1 MKSMTGFGHAERAF
15 DLIQISVDIK
25 TTNGRYLDMNLRLP
39 RELSALEGEVR
50 KEIQNRLSRGRV
62 EGYINLT
69 AGATDQ
75 YQLDE
80 PTVHNYV
87 TLAQKTRDSLGE
99 GVINLLTLFQL
110 PGVIRPRQFESSEES
125 LRAVLEVV
133 REALDKVEST
143 RSLEG
148 ASLKAELEKRL
159 QNLEQLVDQVAAGTR
174 RISDYYRDKL
184 TQRVHDLMRE
194 RAVDENRLAQE
205 VLYYAER
212 YDVSEE
218 IARLRSHI
226 QRFRQYLDQ
235 SEQEHVGKNLD
246 FLCQEMNREMNTI
259 LSKSPVADLSEIGV
273 EGKAEIEKIR
283 EQVQNVE

>member
-15 DLIQISVDIK
+15 DAIQISVDIK

-39 RELSALEGEVR
+39 RELSVLEGEVR

-62 EGYINLT
+62 EGYINLNVG
-69 AGATDQ
+69 AGDQ

-80 PTVHNYV
+80 PTVQNYL
-87 TLAQKTRDSLGE
+87 TLAQKARASLGE

-133 REALDKVEST
+133 REALDMVEST
-143 RSLEG
+143 RSVEG

-159 QNLEQLVDQVAAGTR
+159 QNLEQVVDQVAAGTH

-184 TQRVHDLMRE
+184 TQRVHDLLRE

-218 IARLRSHI
+218 ISRLRSHI
-226 QRFRQYLDQ
+226 NRFRQYLDQ
-235 SEQEHVGKNLD
+235 SEHVGKNLD
-246 FLCQEMNREMNTI
+246 FLCQEMNREMNTV
-259 LSKSPVADLSEIGV
+259 LSKSPVAGLSEIGV